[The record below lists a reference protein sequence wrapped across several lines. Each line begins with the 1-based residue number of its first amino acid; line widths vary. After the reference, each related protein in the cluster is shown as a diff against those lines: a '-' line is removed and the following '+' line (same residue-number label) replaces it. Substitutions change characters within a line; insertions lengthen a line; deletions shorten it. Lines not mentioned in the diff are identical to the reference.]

1 MNNRKIIEHIVS
13 KEDIE
18 EEEKEENENTG
29 MTAFIRLLNAVL
41 DGGLV
46 AAITA
51 HCMFFLYTWIVG

>member
-1 MNNRKIIEHIVS
+1 MS

-18 EEEKEENENTG
+18 EEEKEEKEENENTG
-29 MTAFIRLLNAVL
+29 MTAFIRLLNTVL